1 MALFLLIMLEFQG
14 TITTFLFIYLLS
26 SFGLFQTNNLNNL
39 RTEMLSRFA
48 KVLPG
53 GAFEKPKNQQL
64 SYGGMTATR
73 ANIGFFDCFFF

>member
-1 MALFLLIMLEFQG
+1 
-14 TITTFLFIYLLS
+14 
-26 SFGLFQTNNLNNL
+26 
-39 RTEMLSRFA
+39 MLSRFA

-73 ANIGFFDCFFF
+73 ANIGFFDCFFFLNKYNVIINHK